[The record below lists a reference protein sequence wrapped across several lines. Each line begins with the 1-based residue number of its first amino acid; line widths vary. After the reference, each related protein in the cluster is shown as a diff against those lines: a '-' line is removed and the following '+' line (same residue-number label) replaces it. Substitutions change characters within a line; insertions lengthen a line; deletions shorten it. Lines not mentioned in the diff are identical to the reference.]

1 MIAHSALWE
10 ALRDRGGA
18 VHVVAIT
25 RTAAEAAAKAAIL
38 ETWREP
44 PPPAAQRSEADQQL
58 MDAIALADST
68 GDLRPLDA
76 KYGGAIPAARAARRI
91 LDREKAVRGPA
102 KYIDAYSTHVAE
114 RLTPDVLAA

>member
-1 MIAHSALWE
+1 
-10 ALRDRGGA
+10 
-18 VHVVAIT
+18 
-25 RTAAEAAAKAAIL
+25 
-38 ETWREP
+38 
-44 PPPAAQRSEADQQL
+44 

-76 KYGGAIPAARAARRI
+76 KYGGAIPAARRI

-102 KYIDAYSTHVAE
+102 RYIDAYSTHVAE